1 MTGVLQCA
9 ADAIGLEST
18 EGKLASA
25 QCIGKPPAFPQG
37 FRSGLHPVAGGL
49 ASLGILNRFVACTSS
64 GEVGITPQ
72 RFALTS

>member
-25 QCIGKPPAFPQG
+25 QCIGKPPAFRQG
-37 FRSGLHPVAGGL
+37 FRSRLRPVTGDL
-49 ASLGILNRFVACTSS
+49 ASLGILNRLAACTSS